1 LLVPLQPAAVE
12 AGAAEE
18 GGGHRPGA
26 QHRDLDAEGRQFAAQ
41 GFGQV
46 QHVGLAGEV
55 IAHQRPGLEGC
66 HGRDIENLPAAAP
79 LHVRTQGM
87 AEAGDGQ
94 HVELDQVLF
103 LPPVLVDEQPG
114 AADAGIVH
122 QQVDV
127 ALALFQFLDQPG
139 ELQGFGQVTDA

>member
-1 LLVPLQPAAVE
+1 
-12 AGAAEE
+12 
-18 GGGHRPGA
+18 
-26 QHRDLDAEGRQFAAQ
+26 
-41 GFGQV
+41 
-46 QHVGLAGEV
+46 
-55 IAHQRPGLEGC
+55 
-66 HGRDIENLPAAAP
+66 
-79 LHVRTQGM
+79 M

-103 LPPVLVDEQPG
+103 LPPVLVDEQSG